1 MTALISSPC
10 GLRRKV
16 ALIFAPVRS
25 EILPPRPFKKRKAKW
40 WSRSATFLWAFED

>member
-1 MTALISSPC
+1 MTALISSPY

-25 EILPPRPFKKRKAKW
+25 EILSPRPFKKKGKMVEPVDD
-40 WSRSATFLWAFED
+40 FLWAFED

>member
-1 MTALISSPC
+1 MTALISSPF

-25 EILPPRPFKKRKAKW
+25 EILSPASSKRRAKW
-40 WSRSATFLWAFED
+40 WSRSTTFLWAFED

>member
-1 MTALISSPC
+1 MTALISSPY

-25 EILPPRPFKKRKAKW
+25 EILSPRPFNKKGKMVEPVGGL
-40 WSRSATFLWAFED
+40 FMGV